1 MLIEGLNPSTRNPGA
16 VAIDDSGAVLISG
29 AAATFTLANQSV
41 TYAGGNAIV
50 ALGAALRG
58 VSIFLHPSAGSIG
71 VDYTGAADPATTTE
85 WIEVDTGI
93 VAVPVNFV
101 FRGPIT
107 GLRIRPIA
115 SGAAATY
122 TVRA

>member
-1 MLIEGLNPSTRNPGA
+1 MKY
-16 VAIDDSGAVLISG
+16 DSAGQLLASISG
-29 AAATFTLANQSV
+29 AAFELSDRSV
-41 TYAGGNAIV
+41 TYAGGQAVVSLPQALRNV
-50 ALGAALRG
+50 AL
-58 VSIFLHPSAGSIG
+58 FLHPSAGSIG
-71 VDYTGAADPATTTE
+71 VDYTGASDPATTTE

-107 GLRIRPIA
+107 GLRVRPIA

>member
-1 MLIEGLNPSTRNPGA
+1 MPEFRVGTC
-16 VAIDDSGAVLISG
+16 SG
-29 AAATFTLANQSV
+29 SV
-41 TYAGGNAIV
+41 TYAKGDLVIALEQPSRNV
-50 ALGAALRG
+50 AL
-58 VSIFLHPSAGSIG
+58 FLHPSAGSIG
-71 VDYTGAADPATTTE
+71 VDYTGATDPASTTE

>member
-1 MLIEGLNPSTRNPGA
+1 MSANEWNARGS
-16 VAIDDSGAVLISG
+16 VAYVNGTTDRAVLAPG
-29 AAATFTLANQSV
+29 R
-41 TYAGGNAIV
+41 
-50 ALGAALRG
+50 ALRN
-58 VSIFLHPSAGSIG
+58 VSLFLHPSAGSIG

-101 FRGPIT
+101 FRGPVT